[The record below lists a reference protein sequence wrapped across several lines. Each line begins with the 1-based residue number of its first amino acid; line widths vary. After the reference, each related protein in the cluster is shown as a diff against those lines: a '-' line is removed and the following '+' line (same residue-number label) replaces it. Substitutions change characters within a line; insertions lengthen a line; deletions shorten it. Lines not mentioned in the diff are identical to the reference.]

1 MRHFRYFQTLLDFL
15 DKIVDLRTVC
25 YWKLTYLKKS
35 LEQGTKFL
43 HVQVGNIHL
52 FSSLS
57 NPNTSGR
64 SLESV
69 CQSSKFA
76 TRLTP
81 HWILKKRKENF
92 KIFCAK
98 CNFILNALTQ
108 CLKITKKSHSSLRA
122 KRATFTF
129 QKFIRIAKNS
139 NLASFWKPEAWSQTK
154 LPDRSVLKMMKMP
167 KSKDS
172 NTTFWVET
180 KENGSFWRDF
190 ENLKFAVKQRYQK
203 D

>member
-1 MRHFRYFQTLLDFL
+1 MPKTVHFGEFFKTWNLRSSSGTRQVIFSQKFVNNAKLEKFKCDIRYFQTLLDFL

-64 SLESV
+64 SLKSV

-81 HWILKKRKENF
+81 HWILKKERKISRF
-92 KIFCAK
+92 
-98 CNFILNALTQ
+98 
-108 CLKITKKSHSSLRA
+108 
-122 KRATFTF
+122 
-129 QKFIRIAKNS
+129 
-139 NLASFWKPEAWSQTK
+139 
-154 LPDRSVLKMMKMP
+154 SVP
-167 KSKDS
+167 SAIS
-172 NTTFWVET
+172 
-180 KENGSFWRDF
+180 
-190 ENLKFAVKQRYQK
+190 Y
-203 D
+203 